1 MQFMIDSYQNER
13 GANAVNDFSHFAIML
28 GIREWPLDIQCRVAV
43 FVEESRLMLLTSTV
57 LVA

>member
-1 MQFMIDSYQNER
+1 MIDSYQNER